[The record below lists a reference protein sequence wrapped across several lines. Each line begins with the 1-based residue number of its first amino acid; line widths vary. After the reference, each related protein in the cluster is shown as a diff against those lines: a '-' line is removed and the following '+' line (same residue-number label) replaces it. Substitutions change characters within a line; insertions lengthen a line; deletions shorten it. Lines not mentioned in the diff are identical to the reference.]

1 MTNLLCPHC
10 DTSVDEHEAGRCLD
24 AWVAE
29 AVMGW
34 RWEPAKDGWLV
45 FTPDGEE
52 VAWLETY
59 GGYGPKYST
68 DIVAA
73 WEVVGCSSLSL
84 VKTKEG
90 WLAGQ
95 YDLEEEY
102 LDVEFGVIDG
112 RFSRGYATA
121 DIAPLAICRAALKA
135 MGETGEGKT

>member
-24 AWVAE
+24 AWVARD
-29 AVMGW
+29 VMGL
-34 RWEPAKDGWLV
+34 EPVLFDE
-45 FTPDGEE
+45 P
-52 VAWLETY
+52 Y
-59 GGYGPKYST
+59 GGLGKPAGRRGWYIPPVHPVEYYST
-68 DIVAA
+68 DIAAA
-73 WEVVGCSSLSL
+73 WEVVERSSLSL

-112 RFSRGYATA
+112 HFSRGYATA
-121 DIAPLAICRAALKA
+121 DTAYLAICRAALKA
-135 MGETGEGKT
+135 VGE